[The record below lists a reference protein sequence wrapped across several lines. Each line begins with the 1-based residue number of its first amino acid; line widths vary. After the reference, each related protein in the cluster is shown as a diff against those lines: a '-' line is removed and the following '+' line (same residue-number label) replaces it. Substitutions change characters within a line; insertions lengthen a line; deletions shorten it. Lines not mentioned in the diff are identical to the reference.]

1 MATTKR
7 IKVHKHYYIY
17 LDQVESLDELKKKTG
32 GVDVTKI
39 VRKALD
45 HFFKLDKDK
54 QLKIISE
61 EE

>member
-1 MATTKR
+1 MAEKKR
-7 IKVHKHYYIY
+7 IKVHKHFYIF
-17 LDQVESLDELKKKTG
+17 LDQIESLEELRRRTG

-45 HFFKLDKDK
+45 HFLKIDKDK
-54 QLKIISE
+54 QLKIIAE